1 MSVRERVD
9 DAVCLWKLGR
19 KHGALLSLLV
29 AISAT
34 SRKRYPLPPTGV
46 KGVDQEAEK
55 RKVTIR
61 ANPGEYVK
69 SDRVAFTTF
78 LLDEM
83 FTLTGKKAKYNVA
96 FPFRGQASVP
106 YETILYEF
114 MRCPLVHEADMAGF
128 YFTPPIIEDGRS
140 LSRLVLTDP
149 FGFPEQW
156 VWHLAEAVATVAENK
171 GMFDDVKNPFA

>member
-9 DAVCLWKLGR
+9 DAVCLWKNGR
-19 KHGALLSLLV
+19 KYGALLCLLV
-29 AISAT
+29 AVSAT
-34 SRKRYPLPPTGV
+34 SRKRYPKPPTGV
-46 KGVDQEAEK
+46 KGVDDQKAVGPV
-55 RKVTIR
+55 RPY
-61 ANPGEYVK
+61 PGEYVR

-83 FTLTGKKAKYNVA
+83 FTLTGKKAKYGVA
-96 FPFRGQASVP
+96 FPFRGNPSVA

-128 YFTPPIIEDGRS
+128 YFTPSFIEDGKS

-149 FGFPEQW
+149 FGFPERW
-156 VWHLAEAVATVAENK
+156 VWNLAEAVATVDENK
-171 GMFDDVKNPFA
+171 GMFDDVNKPFA